1 MRLTY
6 VGHATVLVEAQ
17 GAVLLTDP
25 VLRPRVAHLHRYA
38 PAPEPSA
45 LPRPDAV
52 LVSHAHHDHLDL
64 PTLRALPARPT
75 VVGPVGVAA
84 LVGGLAG
91 AVVELEPGD
100 RARVGAVAVRAT
112 PAVHDGRRL
121 PWLRAMR
128 SLGFV
133 VEGDVRAYFAGDT
146 DLFAGMADI
155 DPALDVALLP
165 IAGWGARLGPGH
177 LDPERAAR
185 ALALLRPRVAIPIH
199 WGTYASPRAR
209 PADPWAPARAFARHA
224 ARLAPDVEVRL
235 LAPGR
240 SATIAPASGRPGAA
254 AARGRRVPR
263 SPTDRRAG

>member
-1 MRLTY
+1 MRITY
-6 VGHATVLVEAQ
+6 VGHATVLLEVD
-17 GAVLLTDP
+17 GTVLLTDP

-38 PAPEPSA
+38 PAPEPTA

-64 PTLRALPARPT
+64 PTLRALPAPPS

-84 LVGGLAG
+84 LVGRLAR
-91 AVVELEPGD
+91 AVVELEPGE
-100 RARVGAVAVRAT
+100 RTRIGAVAVRAT
-112 PAVHDGRRL
+112 PAMHDGRRL
-121 PWLRAMR
+121 PWLRAIR

-146 DLFAGMADI
+146 GLFADMADV

-177 LDPERAAR
+177 LDPEGAAR
-185 ALALLRPRVAIPIH
+185 ALTLLRPRVAIPIH

-209 PADPWAPARAFARHA
+209 PADPWAPARAFATCA
-224 ARLAPDVEVRL
+224 ARLAPEVEVRL
-235 LAPGR
+235 LAPGC
-240 SATIAPASGRPGAA
+240 SATIAPARLRPGAA
-254 AARGRRVPR
+254 AAGARRG
-263 SPTDRRAG
+263 SGAGADRRDG